1 MKLMDVKKV
10 LVDRKSIK
18 EVSVKDDGKEVV
30 IAGWLYDKRELGK
43 LIFLVIRDIT
53 GDIQITGFKGETDEK
68 VFASMKGINRES
80 VVVVKGKVK
89 KSPKAS
95 GGREINPEFV
105 QVLSKA
111 EETLPIDTT
120 DFSKTEL
127 PKRLDYRFLD
137 FHRNR
142 TRAIFKIQSVLAR
155 NFINYFAEKGF
166 IFMQPPSVLGAAS
179 EGGADLFEVKYFD
192 KKGVLAQSP
201 QLYKQMIACSME
213 KVVMVSPA
221 WRAEKHN
228 TVRHINEMR
237 QMDIE
242 AAFYD
247 MFGIMKLEEEVMQ
260 HLIKTLIDECSEE
273 LNLLGVKLK
282 IPRAHYISYEDII
295 KLLNKNKIEISYGQD
310 LSPEAE
316 KKLGELYPDDLV
328 FVHSWPLS
336 LRAFYLMPK
345 NEDSKAE
352 LSEGFDC
359 IYKGLEITSGGQR
372 IHIPELLIAR
382 LKAKKIKPESMKDY
396 IDSFRYGAPFH
407 SGWSIGL
414 ERLTMLVCGLDNI
427 REATMF
433 PRDRDRLTP

>member
-1 MKLMDVKKV
+1 MDVKKV
-10 LVDRKSIK
+10 LVERKQIK
-18 EVSVKDDGKEVV
+18 EISVKDDGEEVS

-43 LIFLVIRDIT
+43 LIFLVIRDIS
-53 GDIQITGFKGETDEK
+53 GEIQVTGFKGETDDK
-68 VFASMKGINRES
+68 VFANMKGINRES
-80 VVVVKGKVK
+80 VIVVKGKVK
-89 KSPKAS
+89 KSAKAS
-95 GGREINPEFV
+95 GGREINPDFV
-105 QVLSKA
+105 EVISKA

-137 FHRNR
+137 FHRR
-142 TRAIFKIQSVLAR
+142 KTQAIFKIQSVIAT
-155 NFINYFAEKGF
+155 NFLNYFTKKGF
-166 IFMQPPSVLGAAS
+166 IQMQPPCLIGAAS
-179 EGGADLFEVKYFD
+179 EGGADLFKVKYFD
-192 KKGVLAQSP
+192 KEACLAQSP
-201 QLYKQMIACSME
+201 QLYKQMLACSME
-213 KVVMVSPA
+213 KITMITPV

-228 TVRHINEMR
+228 TVRHINEIR

-260 HLIKTLIDECSEE
+260 YLIKTIIEECSDE
-273 LNLLGVKLK
+273 LKLLDVKLK
-282 IPRAHYISYEDII
+282 VPKAHYMSYEDTI
-295 KLLNKNKIEISYGQD
+295 KLLNKNKVEISYGED

-345 NEDSKAE
+345 NEDPKAE

-372 IHIPELLIAR
+372 IHLPELLITR
-382 LKAKKIKPESMKDY
+382 LKAKKIKPEIMKDY

>member
-1 MKLMDVKKV
+1 MDMKKV
-10 LVDRKSIK
+10 LVDRKQIK
-18 EVSVKDDGKEVV
+18 DVTVKDDGEEVS

-43 LIFLVIRDIT
+43 LIFLVVRDIT
-53 GDIQITGFKGETDEK
+53 GEIQITGFKGETDEK
-68 VFASMKGINRES
+68 VFANMKGINRES
-80 VVVVKGKVK
+80 VIVVKGKVK
-89 KSPKAS
+89 KSAKAT
-95 GGREINPEFV
+95 GGREINPDFV
-105 QVLSKA
+105 EVISKA

-137 FHRNR
+137 FHRR
-142 TRAIFKIQSVLAR
+142 KTQAIFKIQSFLAR
-155 NFINYFAEKGF
+155 SFINHFAEKGF
-166 IFMQPPSVLGAAS
+166 IVMQPPSVLGASS
-179 EGGADLFEVKYFD
+179 EGGADLFEVKYFE
-192 KKGVLAQSP
+192 KKALLAQSP
-201 QLYKQMIACSME
+201 QLYKQMMACSME
-213 KVVMVSPA
+213 KVAMISPA

-247 MFGIMKLEEEVMQ
+247 MFGIMKLEEEVIQ
-260 HLIKTLIDECSEE
+260 YLVKTLIEECADE
-273 LNLLGVKLK
+273 LKLLDVQLK
-282 IPRAHYISYEDII
+282 VPKAHYISYDDTI
-295 KLLNKNKIEISYGQD
+295 KLLNKNKVKISYGDD

-316 KKLGELYPDDLV
+316 KKLGELYSDDLV

-336 LRAFYLMPK
+336 LRSFYLMPR
-345 NEDSKAE
+345 NEDPKAE

-372 IHIPELLIAR
+372 IHLPELLTNRI
-382 LKAKKIKPESMKDY
+382 KAKGIDPKTMKDY

-427 REATMF
+427 REATLF